1 MKDDMKR
8 GKMIKI
14 KDLNRY
20 ERDFSTYYGGRSGS
34 KYAIIIDGER
44 WMIKFPENTKDF
56 MGREKKNTHLPSYTA
71 SPLSEYIGSQIYQSL
86 GIPVH
91 ETSLGIRDNKLVVAC
106 KDFDPLHRL
115 VEYGQIKNSLTDTE
129 VELVHSSS
137 GQQGEA
143 LMDVLNVIST
153 APVFQK
159 TPGVKERFWDMFV
172 VDAFIRNNDRNNGNW
187 GIFINAD
194 GTGKLAPVYDNGNC
208 LFNKRNPSVAE
219 RRIANERDIYQDA
232 LGTGV
237 SFFTDRNDKNIHPF
251 QYIENAEDPDC
262 MAALIR
268 FVKNLDVNAIDKIV
282 EEIPENFQNIQI
294 ITMAQ
299 KEHYKAVFHMMLN
312 ESIFPTAEKFQRKK
326 QKSYQLD
333 DVKLERVEL
342 DELRQDEELEL

>member
-1 MKDDMKR
+1 MER
-8 GKMIKI
+8 ERMIDI
-14 KDLNRY
+14 KDLNKY

-44 WMIKFPENTKDF
+44 WMIKFPESTKDF
-56 MGREKKNTHLPSYTA
+56 MGREKKNAHFPSYTA

-91 ETSLGIRDNKLVVAC
+91 ETMLGIRDNKLVVAC

-129 VELVHSSS
+129 IELVHSSS

-159 TPGVKERFWDMFV
+159 TPGVKERFWDMFI

-219 RRIANERDIYQDA
+219 RRIANERNIYQDA
-232 LGTGV
+232 LGIGV
-237 SFFTDRNDKNIHPF
+237 SFFTDKNDKNIHPF
-251 QYIENAEDPDC
+251 QYIESAENPDC
-262 MAALIR
+262 TAALLR
-268 FVKNLDVNAIDKIV
+268 FVKHLDVREIDRIV
-282 EEIPENFQNIQI
+282 EEIPENFQDIQI
-294 ITMAQ
+294 ITAIQ

-312 ESIFPTAEKFQRKK
+312 KSIFPAANILKK
-326 QKSYQLD
+326 TDKIRL
-333 DVKLERVEL
+333 
-342 DELRQDEELEL
+342 

>member
-1 MKDDMKR
+1 
-8 GKMIKI
+8 MIDI
-14 KDLNRY
+14 KDLNKY

-56 MGREKKNTHLPSYTA
+56 MGKEKKNAHLPSYTA

-91 ETSLGIRDNKLVVAC
+91 ETMLGIRDNKLVVAC

-129 VELVHSSS
+129 VELAHSSS

-143 LMDVLNVIST
+143 LSDVLNVIST

-194 GTGKLAPVYDNGNC
+194 GTGKMAPVYDNGNC

-237 SFFTDRNDKNIHPF
+237 SFFTDKNDKNIHPF
-251 QYIENAEDPDC
+251 QYMESAENPDC
-262 MAALIR
+262 MAALLR
-268 FVKNLDVNAIDKIV
+268 FVKHLNVNAIDKIV
-282 EEIPENFQNIQI
+282 EEIPENFQDIQI
-294 ITMAQ
+294 ITAVQ

-312 ESIFPTAEKFQRKK
+312 KSIFPTAEIFQRKK

-333 DVKLERVEL
+333 DAKLERVEL
-342 DELRQDEELEL
+342 NEFIQDEEIEL

>member
-1 MKDDMKR
+1 
-8 GKMIKI
+8 MIDI
-14 KDLNRY
+14 KDLNKY

-44 WMIKFPENTKDF
+44 WMIKYPESTKDF
-56 MGREKKNTHLPSYTA
+56 KGREEKNTHLFSYTA
-71 SPLSEYIGSQIYQSL
+71 SPLSEYIGSQIYKSL

-91 ETSLGIRDNKLVVAC
+91 ETMLGIRDKKLVVAC

-115 VEYGQIKNSLTDTE
+115 VEYGQIKNSLTAAD

-143 LMDVLNVIST
+143 LIDVLNVIAT

-159 TPGVKERFWDMFV
+159 TPDVKERFWDMFV

-237 SFFTDRNDKNIHPF
+237 SFFTDKYDKNIHPF
-251 QYIENAEDPDC
+251 QYIESIENPDC
-262 MAALIR
+262 MNALLR
-268 FVKNLDVNAIDKIV
+268 FVNHLDIKAIDMIV
-282 EEIPENFQNIQI
+282 DEIPENFQDIQI
-294 ITMAQ
+294 ITESQ
-299 KEHYKAVFHMMLN
+299 KEHYKVVFHMMLN
-312 ESIFPTAEKFQRKK
+312 KSIFPTATLIK
-326 QKSYQLD
+326 
-333 DVKLERVEL
+333 ERN
-342 DELRQDEELEL
+342 D